1 MTDGTMQADDQ
12 EWLEFRGALERAVG
26 VPLWQYKQPQMRRR
40 LNSLMHRY
48 HVASWPEFAKAI
60 TADVVLLQNVQDT
73 LTINVSEFY
82 RQADRFIDLQERILP
97 AMLAERKRLRIWS
110 AGCSIGCEPYT
121 LSILL
126 DQLDPHGG
134 HQVVATDVDEPIL
147 ARAKEG
153 TGYFPAEVRAVPP
166 DILEKYFL
174 FDGTTY
180 RVVDSLKKRVT
191 FQKQDLLKDAY
202 PADLDLILC
211 RNVVIYFTEEAKKHI
226 YAGFSNALRP
236 GGMLFVGGSEMIMRS
251 HELGLRA
258 NGTSIYAKAA

>member
-1 MTDGTMQADDQ
+1 MDEVTTQDDID
-12 EWLEFRGALERAVG
+12 WLAFRTSLEKAVG

-40 LNSLMHRY
+40 LNSLMHR
-48 HVASWPEFAKAI
+48 HRINDWPAFTKAI
-60 TADVVLLQNVQDT
+60 AENITILQQVQDT

-97 AMLAERKRLRIWS
+97 AMLASKKRLRIWS

-126 DQLDPHGG
+126 DQIDPSGT
-134 HQVVATDVDEPIL
+134 HQIVATDVDQPIL

-153 TGYFPAEVRAVPP
+153 TGYYPSEVRAVPP
-166 DILEKYFL
+166 EILKKYFV
-174 FDGTTY
+174 FDGDTY
-180 RVVDSLKKRVT
+180 RVIDALKKRIT
-191 FQKQDLLKDAY
+191 FQKHDLLKDPY

-226 YAGFSNALRP
+226 YTGFADALRP

-258 NGTSIYAKAA
+258 SGTSIYLKAA

>member
-1 MTDGTMQADDQ
+1 MDEPLSIEDQ
-12 EWLEFRGALERAVG
+12 EWLAFRGVLEKAVG

-40 LNSLMHRY
+40 LASLMTRY
-48 HVASWPEFAKAI
+48 HLASWPEFGAAI
-60 TADVVLLQNVQDT
+60 GKDIVLLQHVQDT

-82 RQADRFIDLQERILP
+82 RQADRFFDLQERILP
-97 AMLAERKRLRIWS
+97 AMLQERKRLRIWS

-126 DQLDPHGG
+126 DQVDPHGG
-134 HQVVATDVDEPIL
+134 HQVIATDVDVPIL
-147 ARAKEG
+147 NRAKEG
-153 TGYFPAEVRAVPP
+153 AGYFPAEVRAVPA
-166 DILEKYFL
+166 DILQKYFV

-180 RVVDSLKKRVT
+180 RVVDSLKKRIT
-191 FQKQDLLKDAY
+191 FQKHDLLKDPY
-202 PADLDLILC
+202 PGDLDLILC

-258 NGTSIYAKAA
+258 NGVSIYAKAAA